1 MNRVAELQ
9 SNLARTVHRRMQQ
22 IDSLVNGNIPRRKQR
37 HVVDP
42 EVEYWKQKI
51 AALSVPVTNRQKTR
65 APQIRSSRY
74 VLPKA
79 LQRHPKLPDYRK
91 RETIV
96 APMERLRVHRRV
108 RKLEEHSQHGFSGP
122 PLRSGRPYDNEPDVV
137 IRSSSRSS
145 SERRSQIRT
154 DYRRVPETN
163 TCTRSSSKSTEKSLC
178 TGCFEFVSDCR
189 CGGGGK
195 SSKSLLLCRS
205 CFDVPC
211 VCSK

>member
-1 MNRVAELQ
+1 
-9 SNLARTVHRRMQQ
+9 MQQ
-22 IDSLVNGNIPRRKQR
+22 IDSLVNGNIPRRQQR
-37 HVVDP
+37 NVVDP

-51 AALSVPVTNRQKTR
+51 AALSVPVRDGQKTR

-91 RETIV
+91 REAIV

-108 RKLEEHSQHGFSGP
+108 RKLEERSRRGFSGP
-122 PLRSGRPYDNEPDVV
+122 PLRSRPYDEPDVV

-154 DYRRVPETN
+154 GYRGVPETN
-163 TCTRSSSKSTEKSLC
+163 TCIRSSSSSKSAEKSLC

-189 CGGGGK
+189 CGGGR
-195 SSKSLLLCRS
+195 SSKSLLCS
-205 CFDVPC
+205 TCFDVPC

>member
-1 MNRVAELQ
+1 
-9 SNLARTVHRRMQQ
+9 MQQ
-22 IDSLVNGNIPRRKQR
+22 IDSLVNGNIPRRQQR
-37 HVVDP
+37 NVVDP

-51 AALSVPVTNRQKTR
+51 AALSVPVRDGQKTR

-91 RETIV
+91 REAIV

-108 RKLEEHSQHGFSGP
+108 RKLEERSRRGFSGP
-122 PLRSGRPYDNEPDVV
+122 PLRSRPYDEPDVV

-154 DYRRVPETN
+154 DYRGVPETN
-163 TCTRSSSKSTEKSLC
+163 TCMRSSSSKSAEKSLC

-189 CGGGGK
+189 CGGGGR
-195 SSKSLLLCRS
+195 SSKNALLCS
-205 CFDVPC
+205 ICFDVPC

>member
-1 MNRVAELQ
+1 MNKVAELQ

-22 IDSLVNGNIPRRKQR
+22 IDSLVNGNIPRQQQR
-37 HVVDP
+37 NVVDP

-51 AALSVPVTNRQKTR
+51 AALSVPVTDGQKTR

-79 LQRHPKLPDYRK
+79 LQRHPELPDYRK
-91 RETIV
+91 REAIV

-108 RKLEEHSQHGFSGP
+108 RKLEERSRRGFSGP
-122 PLRSGRPYDNEPDVV
+122 PLRSRPYDEPDVV

-154 DYRRVPETN
+154 DYRGVPETN
-163 TCTRSSSKSTEKSLC
+163 TCVRSSSSKSAEKSLC

-189 CGGGGK
+189 CGGGR
-195 SSKSLLLCRS
+195 SSKSLLCS
-205 CFDVPC
+205 TCFDVPC